1 MAVYFWIPAA
11 GESDICNFYNDKTGK
26 CLERKMD
33 LPVG

>member
-11 GESDICNFYNDKTGK
+11 GESDIAIFTMIKLAK
-26 CLERKMD
+26 VLERKVD